1 MHPRTYVL
9 ITVGTALLAAAAV
22 PITVL
27 PALAQS
33 TDEPPPAAPVPRAER
48 RGVPGPPAGNPA
60 AGPPPPA
67 RRPPA
72 GGGPA
77 TEGGP
82 VTAEAL
88 LSKVSHCQ
96 QISNGLYRTRESS
109 STAVPV
115 CDANGAVFWK
125 ADMDIDCDGQVTDRC
140 NLKTDPYFQ
149 SATAYTE
156 SSGRALNA
164 KELPY
169 IVVPTPSAIWNY
181 RSSGIR
187 GGSVA
192 AVIHGD
198 RVQYAVVGDTGPP
211 GIIGEGSLATARGL
225 GISTDPY
232 GGGIG
237 EGVTYIIFKH
247 SEVASLEDQD
257 SAALQGEEL
266 ARQFLLEN

>member
-9 ITVGTALLAAAAV
+9 IAVGSALLAAAAV

-33 TDEPPPAAPVPRAER
+33 TDEPPPVPRAER
-48 RGVPGPPAGNPA
+48 QRQGVPGPPADRPA

-72 GGGPA
+72 GGGPS
-77 TEGGP
+77 TEGEP

-96 QISNGLYRTRESS
+96 QISNGLYRIRENAP
-109 STAVPV
+109 TAVPV

-140 NLKTDPYFQ
+140 NTRTDPYFQ
-149 SATAYTE
+149 SMTAYTE

-181 RSSGIR
+181 RSSGIS

-237 EGVTYIIFKH
+237 AGVTYILFKN
-247 SEVASLEDQD
+247 SEIASLEDRD
-257 SAALQGEEL
+257 SAAIQGEEL